1 MYCCWLSQFNT
12 AHFESCACCE
22 QVCGCVFTR
31 YYGCGLVAPDELLG
45 LDVLDLGCG
54 VGVDVFLLSKFV
66 GPAGHVIGIDMTAE
80 QVRTSF
86 QHNTQRLRT
95 QANKLRT

>member
-1 MYCCWLSQFNT
+1 MLAIAFWYSVIGSAT
-12 AHFESCACCE
+12 AHIESFACCE
-22 QVCGCVFTR
+22 RVCGCLFTR

-66 GPAGHVIGIDMTAE
+66 GPAGHVIGIDMLAE
-80 QVRTSF
+80 QVRTSLDN
-86 QHNTQRLRT
+86 NT
-95 QANKLRT
+95 

>member
-1 MYCCWLSQFNT
+1 M
-12 AHFESCACCE
+12 ACE
-22 QVCGCVFTR
+22 QVVTDTTHFSIR

-66 GPAGHVIGIDMTAE
+66 GPAGHVIGVDMTAE
-80 QVRTSF
+80 QVR
-86 QHNTQRLRT
+86 
-95 QANKLRT
+95 A